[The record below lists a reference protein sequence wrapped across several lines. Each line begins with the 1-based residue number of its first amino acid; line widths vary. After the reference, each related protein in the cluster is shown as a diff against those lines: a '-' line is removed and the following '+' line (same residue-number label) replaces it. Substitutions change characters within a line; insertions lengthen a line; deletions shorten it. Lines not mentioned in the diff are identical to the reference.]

1 MRKAPRTAPPVFM
14 TPSLMNWTDEK
25 LATLD
30 KGQLLNLLDNLH
42 TQRESGRVAA
52 EVADDLSSRISAR
65 LPARAK
71 TVRRKRARS
80 QVMLEARVAQQLGSL
95 AATLAERYDLSAE
108 TAQRLSNGVKGFRP
122 QSMTDRRGEARTG
135 GSVKSGRMAID
146 RYIAYRVRDSM
157 ASLAFLLPADAP
169 NEAGR
174 YVLMATDDLLDGEHE
189 SDDFATIAREHGWS
203 ESSRARMR
211 AVQAANYAEAEKLYE
226 TVIARAATRLP

>member
-1 MRKAPRTAPPVFM
+1 M

-25 LATLD
+25 LAALD
-30 KGQLLNLLDNLH
+30 KGQLINLLDNLH

-95 AATLAERYDLSAE
+95 ATTLAERYDLSAE
-108 TAQRLSNGVKGFRP
+108 TAQKLSNGIKGFRP
-122 QSMTDRRGEARTG
+122 QPMTDRRGEARTG

-189 SDDFATIAREHGWS
+189 SEDFAAIAREHGWS
-203 ESSRARMR
+203 ESSRSRMR

-226 TVIARAATRLP
+226 TVIARAAAKLP